1 MKRWAL
7 VVVAL
12 YLLILVVLTVPV
24 ILLAF
29 APQISAKGISA
40 KDIAEVV
47 LVGGSTRIP
56 LVKETV
62 KKFFVDGRRSGES

>member
-24 ILLAF
+24 ILLTF
-29 APQISAKGISA
+29 APA
-40 KDIAEVV
+40 V
-47 LVGGSTRIP
+47 
-56 LVKETV
+56 
-62 KKFFVDGRRSGES
+62 FFLYVERWRRLHPEPQPEA